1 MKEETFPGVGG
12 LKIFFRSWL
21 PPREV
26 QGVVVLVHGFNS
38 HSGYYLW
45 AAERL
50 TARGYAVFALD
61 HRGRGRSEGERFF
74 VEKAAHYVEDVHSL
88 VKLAKQRLPGSPV
101 FMLGHSAGGVISCV
115 YALEHQAELAGL
127 VCESFAFQVYAPDLA
142 LSAVKGL
149 SHLAPHA
156 HVLKLPNKF
165 FSRDPRVVE
174 LMNADPL
181 IADEVQPSLTVAEMA
196 RADER
201 LKREFPSITLP
212 VLILHGS
219 EDKVTKPG
227 GSQFFYDAAGAR
239 DKTLKIY
246 EGHYHDL
253 LNDEGRSSVMTDILD
268 WLEARTVAQPG
279 YSAAA
284 QP

>member
-1 MKEETFPGVGG
+1 MKEETFEGVGG

-21 PPREV
+21 PAKEAR
-26 QGVVVLVHGFNS
+26 GVVVLVHGFNS

-50 TARGYAVFALD
+50 VSRGYAVFALD

-74 VEKAAHYVEDVHSL
+74 VEKAAHYVEDVHTL
-88 VKLAKQRLPGSPV
+88 VKLAKKRQPSRPV

-127 VCESFAFQVYAPDLA
+127 VCESFAYQVYAPDLA
-142 LSAVKGL
+142 LAAVKGL

-156 HVLKLPNKF
+156 HILKLPNQF
-165 FSRDPRVVE
+165 FSRDPQVVE
-174 LMNADPL
+174 LMNQDPL
-181 IADEVQPSLTVAEMA
+181 IANEVQPSLTVAEMA

-201 LKREFPSITLP
+201 LKREFSAITLP

-227 GSQFFYDAAGAR
+227 GSQEFHTAAGSA
-239 DKTLKIY
+239 DKTLKLY

-253 LNDEGRSSVMTDILD
+253 LNDEGRTLVMADIVG
-268 WLEARTVAQPG
+268 WLEAHTPSHGA
-279 YSAAA
+279 YAEAA
-284 QP
+284 QA